1 MTLNNK
7 VDSCLLER
15 DRHGEARRRRLA
27 VRRSHAENLH
37 LEALWVMAVPPHWAV
52 VVVVVVV
59 VELGTVQTILSIS
72 TLSWTCS
79 SREVTTLSE

>member
-1 MTLNNK
+1 M
-7 VDSCLLER
+7 
-15 DRHGEARRRRLA
+15 A

-37 LEALWVMAVPPHWAV
+37 LEALRVMAVPPHWA

-79 SREVTTLSE
+79 SREVTTVSE

>member
-1 MTLNNK
+1 M
-7 VDSCLLER
+7 
-15 DRHGEARRRRLA
+15 A

-37 LEALWVMAVPPHWAV
+37 LEALRVMAVPPHWA
-52 VVVVVVV
+52 VVVVVV

-79 SREVTTLSE
+79 SREVTTVSE